1 MHSFLIVK
9 FDLNFKENKDFIT
22 TLYSHEILNSA
33 ISL

>member
-9 FDLNFKENKDFIT
+9 FDLNFIENIFFIT
-22 TLYSHEILNSA
+22 SLYLHEVLNLV